1 MNARLLFTLLLILGA
16 LVPNFAFSQILVN
29 KNTLNESLTHVAKF
43 QKLPVSI
50 ADSEVL
56 TGKYDAEFTSLDKNS
71 FGFSKDSIWFK
82 FDVENNDSVA
92 VDAVLS
98 FTYPLLDSV
107 KIYYQ
112 SESAPWSE
120 SQLGDL
126 TPHDGGKTTDISY
139 DFHLE
144 PGQKAKF
151 YTRINSGSGLLV
163 SSRIY
168 SKAHHSVLQ
177 NFNLSFY
184 SIFLGTLIGLGLYN
198 LFLFFTTRFPHYF
211 TYSILVFDSAA
222 REAYLS
228 GLSFQLLFHN
238 APRAHEIFGIVSM
251 SMNVV
256 TVNLFVLTFLKVK
269 NASRGSYYY
278 LVISTF
284 LALLYLPLYLL
295 SDYSTFIK
303 PYALHVII
311 TSVACVIISVIR
323 YRQGFKI
330 AKHFISAFW
339 FVLMAWLVTAMS
351 TAGIINASYFSQF
364 ANVVGQF
371 IEIILLSFALSE
383 FINQI
388 KKEKN
393 KAVVELN
400 RLLQASVKEKTED
413 ISLIM
418 NNIEQGICLVR
429 GGEEITI
436 SSDYSR
442 YLSRIVLKDDL
453 AGKNFVES
461 IFEGSSIEGDR
472 LNQLKS
478 TLCSIMG
485 ESSLAFDMNS
495 HLLVSEFQR
504 RNSDGKEEVF
514 TVQWTPVADED
525 DHIKVMLVVI
535 TNETNIRNLQ
545 LEAKSK
551 QLDLKMLGEL
561 VSISETSFK
570 SVVGNFRKLIQ
581 EIDDNLT
588 KSDRVNLVDVQDLMR
603 AVHTIKGMARTHGL
617 TELATASHQAEDAIL
632 AQMRSSQLLLSK
644 SLSTEIELIH
654 RALNSYVKLG
664 DDKLGRRQS
673 TDRRNIVNSGLAGSC
688 LLQLKEIEAMLMPGE
703 SSKAVTDIR
712 NFLLKS
718 VGNSLEDIL
727 REHVRSLASLAKEL
741 GKAPPQIH
749 FDDPDRVLFLQHSE
763 LLLSSVF
770 THLMRNSVDHGIEQT
785 EARTL
790 NGKSPEGVIT
800 ISIRQT
806 PEDVQIEL
814 FDDGAGL
821 DLSYIRQKAVEAG
834 FLSDGKDLRKRDLA
848 ELVFESGISTAK
860 TASEISGR
868 GVGLYAVRSYLQRE
882 QGNIHLR
889 FDPNARRA
897 DGAPIAFRF
906 VISLPKSMIW
916 NAHSDLPI
924 LSASA

>member
-1 MNARLLFTLLLILGA
+1 MLGTFA
-16 LVPNFAFSQILVN
+16 SNSAFSQILLN
-29 KNTLNESLTHVAKF
+29 QKTLNESLTHVAQF
-43 QKLPVSI
+43 QKLPTSI
-50 ADSEVL
+50 QDSEVL
-56 TGKYDAEFTSLDKNS
+56 TGKYDSDFAMLEKNS

-82 FDVENNDSVA
+82 FDVQNNDSVP

-107 KIYYQ
+107 KIFYQ
-112 SESAPWSE
+112 SESNQWSE

-139 DFHLE
+139 DFHLK

-151 YTRINSGSGLLV
+151 YTRVNSGSGLLV

-251 SMNVV
+251 SMKVV

-284 LALLYLPLYLL
+284 LALLYVPLYLL

-303 PYALHVII
+303 PYAVHVII

-323 YRQGFKI
+323 YRQGFTI

-351 TAGIINASYFSQF
+351 TAGIINSSYFSQF

-400 RLLQASVKEKTED
+400 KLLQASVKEKTED
-413 ISLIM
+413 ITLIM

-429 GGEEITI
+429 GDEDITI

-442 YLSRIVLKDDL
+442 YLSRIVLNDDL
-453 AGKNFVES
+453 AGKNFVDS
-461 IFEGSSIEGDR
+461 IFVGSSIDGDR

-495 HLLVSEFQR
+495 HLLVSEFER
-504 RNSDGKEEVF
+504 KNGEGRDEIF

-545 LEAKSK
+545 LDAKSK

-561 VSISETSFK
+561 VSISENSFK
-570 SVVGNFRKLIQ
+570 AVVANFRKLIE
-581 EIDDNLT
+581 EIDDNLG
-588 KSDRVNLVDVQDLMR
+588 KADRVNLVDVQDLMR

-617 TELATASHQAEDAIL
+617 TELATAAHEAEDAIL
-632 AQMRSSQLLLSK
+632 AQIRSSQVLLSK
-644 SLSTEIELIH
+644 SLSKEIELIH
-654 RALNSYVKLG
+654 IALNSYVKLG

-673 TDRRNIVNSGLAGSC
+673 ADRRSLLNSGLAGSC
-688 LLQLKEIEAMLMPGE
+688 LKQLKEIEAMLTPGE

-727 REHVRSLASLAKEL
+727 REHVRSIASLAKEL

-770 THLMRNSVDHGIEQT
+770 THLMRNSVDHGIEQAET
-785 EARTL
+785 RRL
-790 NGKSPEGVIT
+790 SGKAPEGSIT
-800 ISIRQT
+800 ISVRQNLD
-806 PEDVQIEL
+806 DVQIEL

-821 DLSYIRQKAVEAG
+821 DLADIREKAIGAG
-834 FLSDGKDLRKRDLA
+834 FLVDGKDLRKRDLA
-848 ELVFESGISTAK
+848 ELVFESGLSTARS
-860 TASEISGR
+860 ASEISGR

-889 FDPNARRA
+889 FDSGPRKP
-897 DGAPIAFRF
+897 DGAPVAFRF
-906 VISLPKSMIW
+906 VISLPKSMVW
-916 NAHSDLPI
+916 NAQSDFPTMSF
-924 LSASA
+924 SA